1 MAIYAIDFDNTLAI
15 TRFPEII
22 APNKKMVAFAKT
34 VKAQGHKIIL
44 WTSRAGA
51 DLENAVEWC
60 RLQGIVFD
68 AVNEPLPEQIKRW
81 GKQYLGQYY
90 YAKMKKKQLEARL
103 RTFRE
108 NMLGTK
114 GMQYSP
120 VPRSQT
126 NSVGDGPATQ
136 VIRAMEIEDRIESQ
150 KAEMAKTMLN
160 VMKIMDF
167 LPTDSTERSILEYR
181 HIDCLSWKQVC
192 KEANM
197 TRTPC
202 NKYYNAGIDKLLT
215 YKKVQSILQEFASL
229 QEPSKP

>member
-1 MAIYAIDFDNTLAI
+1 MTPDSMAN
-15 TRFPEII
+15 E
-22 APNKKMVAFAKT
+22 
-34 VKAQGHKIIL
+34 
-44 WTSRAGA
+44 
-51 DLENAVEWC
+51 VE
-60 RLQGIVFD
+60 
-68 AVNEPLPEQIKRW
+68 EQKLLL
-81 GKQYLGQYY
+81 KQYLGQYY

-114 GMQYSP
+114 GMQY
-120 VPRSQT
+120 
-126 NSVGDGPATQ
+126 GPATQ

-215 YKKVQSILQEFASL
+215 YKKVQSILQEFASS

>member
-1 MAIYAIDFDNTLAI
+1 MTPDSMAN
-15 TRFPEII
+15 E
-22 APNKKMVAFAKT
+22 
-34 VKAQGHKIIL
+34 
-44 WTSRAGA
+44 
-51 DLENAVEWC
+51 VE
-60 RLQGIVFD
+60 
-68 AVNEPLPEQIKRW
+68 EQKLLL
-81 GKQYLGQYY
+81 KQYLGQYY

-167 LPTDSTERSILEYR
+167 Y
-181 HIDCLSWKQVC
+181 Q
-192 KEANM
+192 
-197 TRTPC
+197 RTPR
-202 NKYYNAGIDKLLT
+202 NGAYWNTDTLT
-215 YKKVQSILQEFASL
+215 V
-229 QEPSKP
+229 

>member
-1 MAIYAIDFDNTLAI
+1 MIHIKET
-15 TRFPEII
+15 EII
-22 APNKKMVAFAKT
+22 PFLKTAQTGYTKMISE
-34 VKAQGHKIIL
+34 G
-44 WTSRAGA
+44 
-51 DLENAVEWC
+51 DLEMEVE
-60 RLQGIVFD
+60 LAEKVEEALTQAMDIIYD
-68 AVNEPLPEQIKRW
+68 YQSMADEHKRMVE
-81 GKQYLGQYY
+81 KYETE
-90 YAKMKKKQLEARL
+90 KKQLEARL

-150 KAEMAKTMLN
+150 KAEMAKSMLN

-215 YKKVQSILQEFASL
+215 YKKVQSILQEFASS

>member
-1 MAIYAIDFDNTLAI
+1 MRRTNPGIRKKENYDTRQHGKWGRRTKTASQTVPRTILLCQDEKEAVGSQTSYFQRKYARHKGDAI
-15 TRFPEII
+15 P
-22 APNKKMVAFAKT
+22 
-34 VKAQGHKIIL
+34 
-44 WTSRAGA
+44 
-51 DLENAVEWC
+51 
-60 RLQGIVFD
+60 
-68 AVNEPLPEQIKRW
+68 
-81 GKQYLGQYY
+81 
-90 YAKMKKKQLEARL
+90 
-103 RTFRE
+103 
-108 NMLGTK
+108 
-114 GMQYSP
+114 P

-167 LPTDSTERSILEYR
+167 LPTDSTERSMLEYR

-215 YKKVQSILQEFASL
+215 YKKVQSILQEFASS

>member
-1 MAIYAIDFDNTLAI
+1 MTPDSMANEVEEQRPGTQAGKD
-15 TRFPEII
+15 TRRKSILPCGGQTQGLERR
-22 APNKKMVAFAKT
+22 KT
-34 VKAQGHKIIL
+34 MTPDSMAN
-44 WTSRAGA
+44 
-51 DLENAVEWC
+51 EVE
-60 RLQGIVFD
+60 
-68 AVNEPLPEQIKRW
+68 EQKLLL
-81 GKQYLGQYY
+81 KQYLGQYY

-215 YKKVQSILQEFASL
+215 YKKVQSILQEFASS